1 MECEIC
7 GKREAKFFVQ
17 VEGAKVLAC
26 GGCARHGKILHAL
39 GEEEGPAE
47 AGRKADP
54 GVPAS
59 LRMEEDVVEGYGK
72 RIRDARQAKKIRYEE
87 IDEYGKNVK
96 KARSMTIEELAKEV
110 GEKASYVDKI
120 EREKMM
126 PTIEVAKKI
135 GRALGIT
142 LTEKAE
148 QKIVQAKGGE
158 KKELSLL
165 DMMEM
170 QKKREE

>member
-17 VEGAKVLAC
+17 VEGAKVLSC

-39 GEEEGPAE
+39 EEEEGREEAE
-47 AGRKADP
+47 RKVEA

-59 LRMEEDVVEGYGK
+59 LRIEEEVVDGYGK
-72 RIRDARQAKKIRYEE
+72 RIRDARQAKKIEYEE

-96 KARSMTIEELAKEV
+96 KTRNMTIEELAKEV

-120 EREKMM
+120 EKEKMM

-148 QKIVQAKGGE
+148 QKIVQAKAGE